1 MRHVSFDAVE
11 GGGVIH
17 EALFRQPRAA
27 WSSTAEQIREL
38 KNTVSDLRREVLDS
52 PPDRRHPNERRQ
64 QELEDENINLKIRMR
79 HMEEVV
85 SALREHAASG
95 QDKDSGL
102 RAEMTALAC
111 ETEQK
116 QSELLQARREIVRV
130 EAQLDQSRRHID
142 AAEAEVS
149 SMRAQLS
156 SARAL
161 NEKYL
166 SLKGDL
172 WPLLANDATFVD
184 RQNGASGREKAGRGE
199 NSDQQLVCGL
209 RKMREA
215 YDRELERAFF
225 LDSELEEAAKKI
237 ADLENELAR
246 RDTALGDL
254 QSGLVN
260 ALQAVEHRGQLLPPT
275 PAKIRTLSPMRRIDG
290 VAQTEPLESVWRAHS
305 RSPEASRLDERYLSA
320 ARTGADAEIAQASAE
335 EVLQLRGR
343 VELLQAELKAVTRKC
358 RALDDD
364 RRLAED
370 KLKIIQDEVADARMQ
385 RQQATQAETAERR
398 ERLIVEEKLVHQRE
412 LAKERQKKIEHL
424 EMHLLNST
432 LSMRDHEVKRLQDVA
447 RAERL
452 ESELLHLQRQADTER
467 QLRRVEKAEEEAR
480 EKRRRERES
489 AMPKTSL
496 EKRIMDRERRQFFHE
511 EADRCASLEVQ
522 MDELRDQAQ
531 RDHAM
536 MQERIEEQ
544 AKAAAK
550 LSAKM
555 LIERDRLLTYVLSA
569 LRKMLSSGRYAPS
582 KVAKALTGSSLANV
596 DINALVEDDSE
607 DLTQP
612 LTAKQF
618 GYESLPFALPR
629 LHCTPILPMLSRHAE
644 CGKH

>member
-1 MRHVSFDAVE
+1 
-11 GGGVIH
+11 
-17 EALFRQPRAA
+17 
-27 WSSTAEQIREL
+27 
-38 KNTVSDLRREVLDS
+38 
-52 PPDRRHPNERRQ
+52 
-64 QELEDENINLKIRMR
+64 
-79 HMEEVV
+79 
-85 SALREHAASG
+85 
-95 QDKDSGL
+95 
-102 RAEMTALAC
+102 
-111 ETEQK
+111 
-116 QSELLQARREIVRV
+116 
-130 EAQLDQSRRHID
+130 
-142 AAEAEVS
+142 
-149 SMRAQLS
+149 
-156 SARAL
+156 
-161 NEKYL
+161 
-166 SLKGDL
+166 
-172 WPLLANDATFVD
+172 
-184 RQNGASGREKAGRGE
+184 
-199 NSDQQLVCGL
+199 
-209 RKMREA
+209 
-215 YDRELERAFF
+215 
-225 LDSELEEAAKKI
+225 
-237 ADLENELAR
+237 
-246 RDTALGDL
+246 
-254 QSGLVN
+254 
-260 ALQAVEHRGQLLPPT
+260 
-275 PAKIRTLSPMRRIDG
+275 MRRIDG

-305 RSPEASRLDERYLSA
+305 CSPEASRLDERYLSA

-343 VELLQAELKAVTRKC
+343 VELLQTELNAVTRKC
-358 RALDDD
+358 RALDGD

-398 ERLIVEEKLVHQRE
+398 ERLIVEEKLAHQRE
-412 LAKERQKKIEHL
+412 LAKERLKKIEHL

-467 QLRRVEKAEEEAR
+467 QLRRVEKAEDEAR

-511 EADRCASLEVQ
+511 QADRCASLEVQ

-596 DINALVEDDSE
+596 AINALVEDDSE
-607 DLTQP
+607 HLTQP

-618 GYESLPFALPR
+618 GYESLLFALPR

-644 CGKH
+644 CGKHHAV